1 MKVDKEK
8 MWKNK
13 NEILAAG
20 ILACCGIFLLLTAA
34 GMGPL
39 YEVIK
44 PHQEDRLYML
54 VGQHIDDGELVF
66 DVILVDEGY
75 NVAGEKTEIVIPNNN
90 ELLDSFIGESVIQI
104 SYAVQITGEEDIIG
118 ISLVYIADEFEGVLN
133 Y

>member
-8 MWKNK
+8 MWRNK

-20 ILACCGIFLLLTAA
+20 ILACCGVFLLLTAG

-44 PHQEDRLYML
+44 PQQEDRLYML

-66 DVILVDEGY
+66 DVIPVDEGY
-75 NVAGEKTEIVIPNNN
+75 KVAGEQTEIVIPNNN
-90 ELLDSFIGESVIQI
+90 KLLDSFIGESVIQI

-118 ISLVYIADEFEGVLN
+118 LSLVYIADGFDGVLN

>member
-20 ILACCGIFLLLTAA
+20 ILACCGVFLLLTAA

-44 PHQEDRLYML
+44 PQQEDRLYLL
-54 VGQHIDDGELVF
+54 VGQHVDDGELVF
-66 DVILVDEGY
+66 DVIPVDEGY
-75 NVAGEKTEIVIPNNN
+75 TVAGEQTEIVVPNNN
-90 ELLDSFIGESVIQI
+90 KLLDRFIGESVIQV
-104 SYAVQITGEEDIIG
+104 SYAVQITGEADIIG
-118 ISLVYIADEFEGVLN
+118 LSLVYIADEFDGVLN

>member
-20 ILACCGIFLLLTAA
+20 ILACCGVFLLLTAG

-44 PHQEDRLYML
+44 PQQEDRLYEL
-54 VGQHIDDGELVF
+54 VGQHMDAGELVF
-66 DVILVDEGY
+66 DVIPVDEGY
-75 NVAGEKTEIVIPNNN
+75 TVAGVQTEIVIPNNN
-90 ELLDSFIGESVIQI
+90 KLLDSFIGESVIQI

-118 ISLVYIADEFEGVLN
+118 LSLVYIADEFDGVLN

>member
-20 ILACCGIFLLLTAA
+20 ILACCGVFLLLTAG

-44 PHQEDRLYML
+44 PQQEDRLYVL
-54 VGQHIDDGELVF
+54 VGQHMDDGELVF
-66 DVILVDEGY
+66 DVIPVDEGY
-75 NVAGEKTEIVIPNNN
+75 NVAGEPTEIVIPNNN
-90 ELLDSFIGESVIQI
+90 ELLDSFIGESLIQV

-118 ISLVYIADEFEGVLN
+118 LSLVYVGDEFDGVLN

>member
-118 ISLVYIADEFEGVLN
+118 LSLVYIADEFDGVLN